1 MLRVRRNQTPP
12 MATNGAR
19 ISSMET
25 ESNGFWRLHAR
36 DVAGERI
43 YGDSHVLCARVAD
56 LEEHVFT

>member
-19 ISSMET
+19 ISSMVT

-43 YGDSHVLCARVAD
+43 YMETRTFSVPASRI
-56 LEEHVFT
+56 